1 MRGWQSLLDCLE
13 YAMCVSIYSYV
24 YFANGHGCELHVNV
38 NLYSKLDH
46 INFPKWN
53 EKKNR
58 KRKKKSYVLLYEAFA
73 FAILRHCHLKRE
85 WEQLTS
91 LLLILSVNLFFSC
104 FSSYFIIILLT
115 NFMCLYICVWFCF
128 SIQIRLAFVCR
139 KIFTSKKRKS
149 CSNNNNNKLR
159 NKNKGK
165 PNSTTSCMF

>member
-1 MRGWQSLLDCLE
+1 MYIYQSTDTHTIYTYICVCV
-13 YAMCVSIYSYV
+13 YAVHVFFIRIHHICGVGNHYLTVWNMPCVWV

-58 KRKKKSYVLLYEAFA
+58 KRRKKSCVLLYEAFA
-73 FAILRHCHLKRE
+73 FAFSILRHCHLKRE
-85 WEQLTS
+85 REQLTS

-115 NFMCLYICVWFCF
+115 NFMCVYMCLILFLNSNSSCVRM
-128 SIQIRLAFVCR
+128 Q
-139 KIFTSKKRKS
+139 
-149 CSNNNNNKLR
+149 
-159 NKNKGK
+159 KNIYQ
-165 PNSTTSCMF
+165 